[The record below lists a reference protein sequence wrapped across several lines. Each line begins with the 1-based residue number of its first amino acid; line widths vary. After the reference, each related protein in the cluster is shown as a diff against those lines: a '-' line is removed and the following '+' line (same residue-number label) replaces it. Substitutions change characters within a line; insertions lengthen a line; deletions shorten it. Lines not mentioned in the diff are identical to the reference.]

1 MSKDT
6 QREELVAKETEL
18 WAVVKEI
25 QKYHQYLAQIERI
38 QKANDAW
45 LSAYNEIKAY
55 DLMVRLFGNK
65 TEKGQQ

>member
-18 WAVVKEI
+18 WAAVKEI
-25 QKYHQYLAQIERI
+25 QKDTEYLAQVERL

-55 DLMVRLFGNK
+55 DLMVRLFGDK
-65 TEKGQQ
+65 TEKEAK